1 MNPIETNSEFEIA
14 GNEDEDLIHVL
25 TGYLRDL
32 EAGQISEW
40 TFLSQ
45 NRRIA
50 HRLRPCLAALQL
62 IHNVMRSARRVSA
75 PAS

>member
-14 GNEDEDLIHVL
+14 GNKDEDLIHVL

-32 EAGQISEW
+32 EAGQISKS
-40 TFLSQ
+40 TLHSQ

-62 IHNVMRSARRVSA
+62 IHKVVRSRAT
-75 PAS
+75 